1 MLKKISKELISGKD
15 IFQGASLRSSSSHVL
30 LIVCLISATA
40 VVGIHKVH
48 AGGLPP
54 DSGTSFVET
63 GAFASFERNNGERF
77 GGLAWLDYD
86 ADGDLDM
93 ISTNGIGLS
102 SGLFRNDGAGVFTD
116 VTQASGLISLS
127 GNSGVVAGDIDN
139 DGYPDVFM
147 SGEGN
152 FVGPMQSPAK
162 LFHNNGDGT
171 FTDITATANIPPGAT
186 ALSAAMA
193 DINNDGYLDLF
204 ITAEGHLGTIFP
216 PARQDTD
223 RLFLNN
229 GDLTFTDISE
239 SAGMAGLGSCA
250 NTFSD
255 YDNDGWLD
263 LFVAV
268 CNDVTLAPTPFHLFR
283 NNHDNTF
290 TDVAA
295 EAGLAGGGFWMSVSL
310 GDIDNDGDFDLF
322 STNFGPVDPRN
333 IGFGVN
339 NAHALYR
346 NNGDGTYTD
355 IADETLG
362 LNQFAWGS
370 SFADFDNDGFVDLFF
385 AGALPPVGLVGP
397 GPFGNPGHLFMNDR
411 HSGFVQDDTALNID
425 LSADFVTGVARA
437 DFDGNGFPDIAVS
450 RSVYLFP
457 NPVTGVETGS
467 GEPVLLSNNGNT
479 NHWLTVQL
487 IGEQSNRMGIGAKIE
502 AITPYAHQLREVR
515 AGSSFLSS
523 ETPWPTFGLG
533 RAHHALIK
541 VSWPSGLSEW
551 FFGHHGQTLQL
562 HEGHGA
568 FPSNR

>member
-1 MLKKISKELISGKD
+1 MLKIRQKKQVLGVPRLL
-15 IFQGASLRSSSSHVL
+15 SLL
-30 LIVCLISATA
+30 CLMTIGGGVEINKA
-40 VVGIHKVH
+40 H
-48 AGGLPP
+48 ADAPE
-54 DSGTSFVET
+54 SGTSFTQV
-63 GAFASFERNNGERF
+63 GAFASFERRNGENL

-93 ISTNGIGLS
+93 ISTNGAGVS

-116 VTQASGLISLS
+116 VTQTSGLISLS
-127 GNSGVVAGDIDN
+127 GNSGVVTGDIDN

-152 FVGPMQSPAK
+152 FVGPVQTTTK

-171 FTDITATANIPPGAT
+171 FTDITATANIPAGAT

-204 ITAEGHLGTIFP
+204 VTAEGHLGLAVP

-223 RLFLNN
+223 RLYLNN

-239 SAGMAGLGSCA
+239 TAGMAGLGSCA
-250 NTFSD
+250 NAFSD
-255 YDNDGWLD
+255 YNNDGWVD

-268 CNDVTLAPTPFHLFR
+268 CNDVTFAPTPFHLFK
-283 NNHDNTF
+283 NNGDNTF

-295 EAGLAGGGFWMSVSL
+295 EAGLTGGGYWMSVSL

-322 STNFGPVDPRN
+322 STNFGPADPRN
-333 IGFGVN
+333 FGFGLSN
-339 NAHALYR
+339 THAMYR

-355 IADETLG
+355 IADEALG
-362 LNQFAWGS
+362 LNQFSWGS
-370 SFADFDNDGFVDLFF
+370 TFADFDNDGFVDLFF
-385 AGALPPVGLVGP
+385 AGALPPFGLIGP
-397 GPFGNPGHLFMNDR
+397 GPLGNPGHLFMNDR
-411 HSGFVQDDTALNID
+411 HNGFIQNDAALGID
-425 LSADFVTGVARA
+425 LSADYVTGVAQA
-437 DFDGNGFPDIAVS
+437 DFDANGFPDIAIS
-450 RSVYLFP
+450 RSVFLFPP
-457 NPVTGVETGS
+457 NPVTGVEMGS

-487 IGEQSNRMGIGAKIE
+487 VGEQSNHMGIGARIE
-502 AITPYAHQLREVR
+502 VITRHAHQHREVR

-533 RAHHALIK
+533 RSHHALVK

-551 FFGHHGQTLQL
+551 FFGHHGQTLRL
-562 HEGHGA
+562 NEGHGL
-568 FPSNR
+568 FQSHR